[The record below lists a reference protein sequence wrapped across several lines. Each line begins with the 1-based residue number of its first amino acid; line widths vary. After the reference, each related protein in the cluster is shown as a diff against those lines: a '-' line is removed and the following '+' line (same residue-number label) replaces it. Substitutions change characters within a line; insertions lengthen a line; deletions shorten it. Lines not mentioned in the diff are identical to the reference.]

1 MTTFNVLGSL
11 ELRSGAT
18 AWAPRGPKVRKVLA
32 LLLLRPGQVVTIDT
46 LSDELWDERP
56 PRTAVTTI
64 RTHVYH
70 LRQLLEQEG
79 GGRRVADLL
88 TTAPDGYLLRVDADE
103 VDAALF
109 SRLVQQGRSQL
120 ARGATAEAAGS
131 LRQALALWRGSPL
144 ADVRVGR
151 VLCAHLAH
159 LAEIRLR
166 AQELRIEADM
176 RLGQH
181 RELIPE
187 LRGLVAT
194 NPLNEWLHGQLIDAL
209 SRSGRRGDAL
219 TAFRALRTLLAEE
232 LGLEPS
238 ADLHRLQHEILTGSG
253 AGGGHRFRGT
263 LPSAYGAVS

>member
-1 MTTFNVLGSL
+1 M
-11 ELRSGAT
+11 
-18 AWAPRGPKVRKVLA
+18 VRKVLA
-32 LLLLRPGQVVTIDT
+32 LLLLRAGQVVTIDT

-70 LRQLLEQEG
+70 LRRLLAGEG
-79 GGRRVADLL
+79 GGAGVADLL

-109 SRLVQQGRSQL
+109 DRLVRQGRAQL
-120 ARGATAEAAGS
+120 DRGATAEAAES

-144 ADVRVGR
+144 VDVRMGR
-151 VLCAHLAH
+151 VLSAHVAH
-159 LAEIRLR
+159 LAEVRLR
-166 AQELRIEADM
+166 AQELRVEADM
-176 RLGQH
+176 RLGEH
-181 RELIPE
+181 RHLIPE
-187 LRGLVAT
+187 LRSLVAT

-219 TAFRALRTLLAEE
+219 SAFRALRTLLAEE

-238 ADLHRLQHEILTGSG
+238 ADLHRLQQEILTGGSPTAGSTAGGAVGHRLSG
-253 AGGGHRFRGT
+253 A
-263 LPSAYGAVS
+263 LPSAHPAYS

>member
-1 MTTFNVLGSL
+1 MTRFNVLGTL
-11 ELRSGAT
+11 EVRPGGAGRAAST
-18 AWAPRGPKVRKVLA
+18 WAPRGPKVRKVLA
-32 LLLLRPGQVVTIDT
+32 LLLLRPGQVVTIDM
-46 LSDELWDERP
+46 LGDELWDERP

-70 LRQLLEQEG
+70 LRQLLEQDC
-79 GGRRVADLL
+79 GRAVADLL
-88 TTAPDGYLLRVDADE
+88 TTAPDGYLLRVDPGE
-103 VDAALF
+103 VDATLF
-109 SRLVQQGRSQL
+109 GQLVHQGRSQL
-120 ARGATAEAAGS
+120 ACGATADAAAS
-131 LRQALALWRGSPL
+131 LRRALGLWRGSPL

-151 VLCAHLAH
+151 VLCTHLAH

-181 RELIPE
+181 RELIGE

-219 TAFRALRTLLAEE
+219 SAFRELRTLLAEE

-238 ADLHRLQHEILTGSG
+238 ADLHRLQQDILTGN
-253 AGGGHRFRGT
+253 GGGRRFGT
-263 LPSAYGAVS
+263 PLPSAYS